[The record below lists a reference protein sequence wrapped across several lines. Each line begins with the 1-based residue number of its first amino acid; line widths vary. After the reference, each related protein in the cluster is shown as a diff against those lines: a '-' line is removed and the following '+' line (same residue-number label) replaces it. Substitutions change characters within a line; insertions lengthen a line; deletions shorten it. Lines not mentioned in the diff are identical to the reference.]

1 MNLNNNLRIALDLDD
16 TVFGFYEAYNKKFP
30 GQTTE
35 RAITKN
41 VFKLRHNKEFW
52 ENLPLLEKPNFEP
65 AIYATKRINPKSYT
79 RNCLLKHGLP
89 IKPIYQMVLQQ
100 GNKAD
105 MIKGK
110 CDVLIDDSVSN
121 VNKAIKSGLPALLI
135 DRPHNQNGDPV
146 FRIYSLD
153 IEEIKEAYKLE
164 LETLG
169 WNLKK

>member
-1 MNLNNNLRIALDLDD
+1 
-16 TVFGFYEAYNKKFP
+16 
-30 GQTTE
+30 
-35 RAITKN
+35 
-41 VFKLRHNKEFW
+41 
-52 ENLPLLEKPNFEP
+52 
-65 AIYATKRINPKSYT
+65 
-79 RNCLLKHGLP
+79 
-89 IKPIYQMVLQQ
+89 MVLQQ

-105 MIKGK
+105 MIKGR
-110 CDVLIDDSVSN
+110 CDVLIDDSISN

-146 FRIYSLD
+146 CRISSLD